1 MRRYKGQIVANNK
14 KYRWLP
20 VASGLTINQA
30 GAAPIE
36 GEIASNAAVLLV
48 LLGLWALFMGMRNL
62 RELRYKR
69 YVRGRGRPPTPTAT
83 QLEED

>member
-1 MRRYKGQIVANNK
+1 VANNK
-14 KYRWLP
+14 KYRWMP
-20 VASGLTINQA
+20 VASGLTISQA

-36 GEIASNAAVLLV
+36 GELASNAAMLLV

-62 RELRYKR
+62 RGLRYKR